1 MNQSEFPEVAMCTY
15 SAWMPTLLVLSTLT
29 ACASTPPQAGRSV
42 PSAVPAAAGS
52 ASATQV
58 HVTGSRIAVPVDS
71 RTGLPVANPAQQ
83 VVTQDDM
90 LRTGKTDVGA
100 ALRQLVPALQ

>member
-1 MNQSEFPEVAMCTY
+1 MSTHY
-15 SAWMPTLLVLSTLT
+15 SWMPTLLVVCALT
-29 ACASTPPQAGRSV
+29 ACASTPTQTGR
-42 PSAVPAAAGS
+42 PAASGPGRAD
-52 ASATQV
+52 ASKAY
-58 HVTGSRIAVPVDS
+58 VTGSRIAVPVDS

-83 VVTQDDM
+83 VVTQDDI

>member
-1 MNQSEFPEVAMCTY
+1 MSTHY
-15 SAWMPTLLVLSTLT
+15 SWMPTLLVVCALT
-29 ACASTPPQAGRSV
+29 ACASTPTQAGRSV

-52 ASATQV
+52 ASATQA

-83 VVTQDDM
+83 VVTQDDI
-90 LRTGKTDVGA
+90 LRTGKTDVRD